1 MGKLSLRDRAVL
13 LSVVVL
19 ILYGVAAIMWF
30 AKFRLEWKKSAD
42 AYDKAVKTCQ
52 TERKLIA
59 RRPSL
64 EEAYLEEEEKIPVLA
79 ENELA
84 NAKWMERLGELTKA
98 RNVSITRQNYGKE
111 EQEGVLNKL
120 DIDIEWTAS
129 LESLVKFMYD
139 LETADHAMFDVR
151 SITISNLGKNTGYL
165 KGKMTICCA
174 YLRDNGDDEEE
185 KGNSK

>member
-1 MGKLSLRDRAVL
+1 
-13 LSVVVL
+13 
-19 ILYGVAAIMWF
+19 
-30 AKFRLEWKKSAD
+30 
-42 AYDKAVKTCQ
+42 
-52 TERKLIA
+52 
-59 RRPSL
+59 
-64 EEAYLEEEEKIPVLA
+64 
-79 ENELA
+79 
-84 NAKWMERLGELTKA
+84 MERLGELTKA

-139 LETADHAMFDVR
+139 LEAADHAMFDVR

-174 YLRDNGDDEEE
+174 YLRDDGDDEEE
-185 KGNSK
+185 EKGKSK

>member
-1 MGKLSLRDRAVL
+1 MMGNLSLRDRAIL

-19 ILYGVAAIMWF
+19 ALYGLAAVLWF
-30 AKFRLEWKKSAD
+30 TKFQREWTKSAKG
-42 AYDKAVKTCQ
+42 YDDAVKTYQ
-52 TERKLIA
+52 REKNLIGK
-59 RRPSL
+59 RSSL
-64 EEAYLEEEEKIPVLA
+64 EAEYLEEEEKIPVLA

-84 NAKWMERLGELTKA
+84 NATWMSRLGVLAKDC
-98 RNVSITRQNYGKE
+98 NVSVGKQNYGKE

-120 DIDIEWTAS
+120 EIDLEWTAS
-129 LESLVKFMYD
+129 LQSLVKFMRA

-151 SITISNLGKNTGYL
+151 SIGISNSGRNTGYL

-174 YLRDNGDDEEE
+174 YLREDEE